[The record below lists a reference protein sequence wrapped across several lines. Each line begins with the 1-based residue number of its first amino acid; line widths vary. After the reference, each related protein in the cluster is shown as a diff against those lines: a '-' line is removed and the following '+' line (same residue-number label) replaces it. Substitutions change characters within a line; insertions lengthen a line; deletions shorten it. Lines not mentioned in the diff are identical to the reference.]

1 MANNQLVGKI
11 GETLAK
17 NYLEAK
23 GYTIVTTNLK
33 TSYQEIDIIARKNG
47 QFYFIEVKTRTS
59 TAFGS
64 AADQMSHQKIVSLKM
79 AMARYCFT
87 NKISQ
92 EKAHIDFVAIDLSLS
107 QKKAKISRFKD
118 IV

>member
-11 GETLAK
+11 GEKLAK
-17 NYLEAK
+17 NYLENK
-23 GYTIVTTNLK
+23 GYQPIITNLK

-64 AADQMSHQKIVSLKM
+64 AADQISHQKIHSLKK
-79 AMARYCFT
+79 AMARYCFAQ
-87 NKISQ
+87 KINQ
-92 EKAHIDFVAIDLSLS
+92 EKAHLDFVAVDLDLPK
-107 QKKAKISRFKD
+107 KKAKISHFKD
-118 IV
+118 II